1 MKKRIIFSF
10 LLDIACIA
18 CLFLSAKRLNHLLY
32 GVIHNPWYKDAVF
45 KLKVSLED
53 FAMNCCIYSL
63 AIIIS
68 ISCLVF
74 FTIYFIKAIKRSNAS
89 NFVRYTYEEYKEYR
103 ANKKA
108 QKQADKKA
116 KLQAE
121 LNKMEKAE

>member
-1 MKKRIIFSF
+1 MKKSFFYIFIGVVGLIS
-10 LLDIACIA
+10 LVQAIRRVIYIPYILPNYIDYYKNTG
-18 CLFLSAKRLNHLLY
+18 SNDTLLY
-32 GVIHNPWYKDAVF
+32 YIITLVILLTINITLF
-45 KLKVSLED
+45 SVSLWL
-53 FAMNCCIYSL
+53 I
-63 AIIIS
+63 
-68 ISCLVF
+68 
-74 FTIYFIKAIKRSNAS
+74 IKAIKGSNAS